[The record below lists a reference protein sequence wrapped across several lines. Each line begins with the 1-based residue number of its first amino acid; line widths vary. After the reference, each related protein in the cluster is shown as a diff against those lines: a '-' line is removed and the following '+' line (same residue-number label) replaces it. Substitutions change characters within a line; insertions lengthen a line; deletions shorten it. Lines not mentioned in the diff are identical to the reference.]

1 MKANK
6 LISLIDRFREKRIAV
21 IGDLMLDVYLWGR
34 ATRISPEAPVP
45 VVSID
50 RTSSCL
56 GGAANV
62 MRNLVTL
69 GGSALA
75 FGMIGDDADGRDLC
89 RQLAEYGINPESVCV
104 DPMRQTTHKQR
115 VIAGTQQL
123 LRVDHE
129 DASPAP
135 ARLREAIT
143 EKVLALI
150 AAGEIDAVIF
160 EDYDKGLL
168 SDEMLSAIVPAAARR
183 GIITALDP
191 KPGNLSPV
199 QGLTVIKPNRQEAVA
214 MAALPNH
221 SGHEAEMELDRVA
234 ERLQQ
239 QWAPEYLL
247 ISLAA
252 EGMALYRRNGTKT
265 VIPTRAREVFDV
277 SGAGDTVVA
286 AFTLALAAGATPAE
300 AAEIG
305 NYAAGIVVGKV
316 GTVPVAADE
325 VKKELNR
332 EN

>member
-6 LISLIDRFREKRIAV
+6 LISIIDRFRKKRIAV

-75 FGMIGDDADGRDLC
+75 FGMIGDDADGRELC

-135 ARLREAIT
+135 VRLREAIT

-150 AAGEIDAVIF
+150 EAGEVDAVIF
-160 EDYDKGLL
+160 EDYAKGLL
-168 SDEMLSAIVPAAARR
+168 SDEMLAAIVPAAARR

-199 QGLTVIKPNRQEAVA
+199 RGLTVIKPNRQEAVA
-214 MAALPNH
+214 MAALPPGNTP
-221 SGHEAEMELDRVA
+221 ETELDGVA
-234 ERLQQ
+234 ARLQQ
-239 QWAPEYLL
+239 QWEPEYLL

-252 EGMALYRRNGTKT
+252 EGMALYDRKGMKT

-286 AFTLALAAGATPAE
+286 AFTLALAAGAAPAE